1 MSEQL
6 TTATPTGSV
15 VRAGELAARLEQA
28 NAEVIEFVQACPSA
42 LWAARTPEEG
52 WAVPAAAMHIA
63 FGHLTITTWVH
74 RLSAGLPVTE
84 TMADFA
90 VVNAADEQKY
100 ANASQAEV
108 VESLQTFGDAALRY
122 VRGLT
127 DKELEGD
134 GPVRTGRCRS
144 DRGPARRR
152 RSHRAPDRALREHPG
167 GSWLAH
173 ERPVPITGLTLLAWR
188 PRLAVRT
195 RPAPALVAAAAWHR
209 GRVVTEAGLGQH
221 AEVALLPAAWSRC
234 ASRGSPWSWPDAFFA
249 SESERDCFERDSEC
263 HAESLACLAGHDL

>member
-6 TTATPTGSV
+6 TTATPTGPE

-28 NAEVIEFVQACPSA
+28 NAEVIEFVQACPSG

-127 DKELEGD
+127 DKELEGTARFEPAGAD
-134 GPVRTGRCRS
+134 LTAAQLVEGVLIGHLTGHFASIR
-144 DRGPARRR
+144 
-152 RSHRAPDRALREHPG
+152 
-167 GSWLAH
+167 
-173 ERPVPITGLTLLAWR
+173 
-188 PRLAVRT
+188 
-195 RPAPALVAAAAWHR
+195 AAA
-209 GRVVTEAGLGQH
+209 G
-221 AEVALLPAAWSRC
+221 
-234 ASRGSPWSWPDAFFA
+234 
-249 SESERDCFERDSEC
+249 
-263 HAESLACLAGHDL
+263 